1 MMISLVYNKECI
13 KLKYDANMFAVFIS
27 HSYACVSVRVRLACL
42 DMHEF
47 HVEILDSIE
56 STIDRILTNFFFL
69 VALGIS
75 HIYSKLFGAW
85 CVDGVSDGLFAAC
98 HRR

>member
-27 HSYACVSVRVRLACL
+27 HSYACVRVLLACL
-42 DMHEF
+42 AMHEF

-56 STIDRILTNFFFL
+56 STIRSNLDHFFSC
-69 VALGIS
+69 ALGIS
-75 HIYSKLFGAW
+75 HFLAGA
-85 CVDGVSDGLFAAC
+85 CC
-98 HRR
+98 